1 VRRKLILP
9 IVGSDH
15 RLTNDLIGT
24 SRPRPSN
31 PAAIKARLAATP
43 LAVGYWGRGAVIAT
57 RRKPRAGRPLAQ
69 AAADTECDASRFPA
83 RAI

>member
-1 VRRKLILP
+1 MRLKLILP

-24 SRPRPSN
+24 ARPRPN
-31 PAAIKARLAATP
+31 KPAGIKARLAATQ

-57 RRKPRAGRPLAQ
+57 RRKPRA
-69 AAADTECDASRFPA
+69 
-83 RAI
+83 